1 MSPLEDSELIDIIT
15 LVHLTLRVPLL
26 EPERLTSALAHA
38 EAVSA
43 QSEAMWQAILAETDN
58 DHEWIP
64 NGKQEGILGAK
75 LSQEQIDSWLGFV
88 SEAKALWAGEKLIPH
103 WRLAE
108 GYGINMRKVLLNPS
122 DFDLVMWLQGSL
134 AAKYSEQGEV
144 VSQEMLENL
153 WQIYGEDIFGFAAW
167 FN

>member
-1 MSPLEDSELIDIIT
+1 
-15 LVHLTLRVPLL
+15 
-26 EPERLTSALAHA
+26 
-38 EAVSA
+38 
-43 QSEAMWQAILAETDN
+43 
-58 DHEWIP
+58 
-64 NGKQEGILGAK
+64 
-75 LSQEQIDSWLGFV
+75 
-88 SEAKALWAGEKLIPH
+88 
-103 WRLAE
+103 
-108 GYGINMRKVLLNPS
+108 MRKVLLNPS